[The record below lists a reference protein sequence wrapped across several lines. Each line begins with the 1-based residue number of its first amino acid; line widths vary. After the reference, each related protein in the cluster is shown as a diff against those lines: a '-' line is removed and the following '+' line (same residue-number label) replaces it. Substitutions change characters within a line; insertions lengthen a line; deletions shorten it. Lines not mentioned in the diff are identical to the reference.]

1 LKIRHPVA
9 IHHLV
14 AAEDSIY
21 SSALSPYLLKSKNK
35 DRDDKIENNN
45 NDTSLEDLK
54 DSISQLERT
63 TSQSSDNMNEM
74 YTLLTKG
81 GSVAG
86 KFGEI
91 NLKVILE
98 SAGFKKGINYDEQK
112 GIGGSIPDI
121 IVNLPDEK
129 KVIIDSK
136 VSLSDYNEYLKS
148 NDQLN
153 KDNFY
158 KKHQNSVKNHLK
170 SLSSSNY
177 RELFNDESLDLIIMF
192 MPIEGAYILACDE
205 DMIKKA
211 ANEKIAIVG
220 PTTLIAILQI
230 ISRIW
235 SSKRQSE
242 ATNLII
248 KAATD
253 IYDKTRLVGD
263 AFEDLEK
270 SLEQANKSIDSGK
283 KRTKNLVNK
292 VEKMRTI
299 GGLEP
304 TKDISDKLRII
315 DKE

>member
-1 LKIRHPVA
+1 M
-9 IHHLV
+9 
-14 AAEDSIY
+14 SINIE
-21 SSALSPYLLKSKNK
+21 YLIILILLIINIYLYVNYKNIK
-35 DRDDKIENNN
+35 DNNN
-45 NDTSLEDLK
+45 QNSSDSPLEELK
-54 DSISQLERT
+54 DSIKELERT
-63 TSQSSDNMNEM
+63 TNQSSVNMNEM

-98 SAGFKKGINYDEQK
+98 SAGFKKGVNYDEQK

-121 IVNLPDEK
+121 IVKLPDGK

-136 VSLSDYNEYLKS
+136 VSLSDYNGYLNA
-148 NDQLN
+148 NDQIN

-170 SLSSSNY
+170 SLTSSNY
-177 RELFNDESLDLIIMF
+177 RGLFNDESLDLIVMF

-283 KRTKNLVNK
+283 KRTQNLVNK

-304 TKDISDKLRII
+304 TKNISDKLRII
-315 DKE
+315 DKD

>member
-1 LKIRHPVA
+1 MTINL
-9 IHHLV
+9 
-14 AAEDSIY
+14 E
-21 SSALSPYLLKSKNK
+21 YLLILILILVNVYLVIQSKNK
-35 DRDDKIENNN
+35 DRDNKVENNN
-45 NDTSLEDLK
+45 NDSSLEDLK

-86 KFGEI
+86 KFGEM

-98 SAGFKKGINYDEQK
+98 SAGFKKGVNYDEQK

-263 AFEDLEK
+263 AFEDLER

>member
-1 LKIRHPVA
+1 MA
-9 IHHLV
+9 INL
-14 AAEDSIY
+14 E
-21 SSALSPYLLKSKNK
+21 YLLIVILIFVNVYLVIQSKNK
-35 DRDDKIENNN
+35 DREDKIENNN

-86 KFGEI
+86 KFGEM

-263 AFEDLEK
+263 AFEDLER

>member
-1 LKIRHPVA
+1 MTINL
-9 IHHLV
+9 
-14 AAEDSIY
+14 E
-21 SSALSPYLLKSKNK
+21 YLLIVILILVNVYLVIQSKNK
-35 DRDDKIENNN
+35 DRDNKGENNN

-112 GIGGSIPDI
+112 GIGRSIPDI

-177 RELFNDESLDLIIMF
+177 REIFNDESLDLIIMF

-263 AFEDLEK
+263 AFEDFER

>member
-1 LKIRHPVA
+1 MS
-9 IHHLV
+9 IHLEHLIILLLLILNTYLYV
-14 AAEDSIY
+14 KYKNIKDINNINNSDS
-21 SSALSPYLLKSKNK
+21 
-35 DRDDKIENNN
+35 
-45 NDTSLEDLK
+45 SLDELK
-54 DSISQLERT
+54 DSIKELERT
-63 TSQSSDNMNEM
+63 TNQSSINMNEM

-112 GIGGSIPDI
+112 EIGGSIPDI
-121 IVNLPDEK
+121 VVKLPDNK

-136 VSLSDYNEYLKS
+136 VSLSDYNDYLKS
-148 NDQLN
+148 NDQIN

-158 KKHQNSVKNHLK
+158 KKHLNSVKNHIKSLK
-170 SLSSSNY
+170 SANY
-177 RELFNDESLDLIIMF
+177 RGLFQHESLDLIVMF

-205 DMIKKA
+205 DMIKRA

-230 ISRIW
+230 ISRVW
-235 SSKRQSE
+235 SSKKQSE

-283 KRTKNLVNK
+283 KRTQNLVNK

-304 TKDISDKLRII
+304 TKNISDKLRII
-315 DKE
+315 DKD

>member
-1 LKIRHPVA
+1 MSISLEYLALI
-9 IHHLV
+9 ILV
-14 AAEDSIY
+14 SIN
-21 SSALSPYLLKSKNK
+21 LYLLFKIIKNTK
-35 DRDDKIENNN
+35 ENNN
-45 NDTSLEDLK
+45 LSNNYDNSLENLK
-54 DSISQLERT
+54 DSIKQLEQT
-63 TSQSSDNMNEM
+63 TSKSSDNMNEM

-98 SAGFKKGINYDEQK
+98 SAGFKKGVNYDEQK

-121 IVNLPDEK
+121 IVKLPDGK
-129 KVIIDSK
+129 KVVIDSK
-136 VSLSDYNEYLKS
+136 VSLSDYNEYLNA
-148 NDQLN
+148 NDQIN

-170 SLSSSNY
+170 SLTSSNY
-177 RELFNDESLDLIIMF
+177 RNLFNDESLDLIVMF

-248 KAATD
+248 SASTE

-263 AFEDLEK
+263 AFEDFEK
-270 SLEQANKSIDSGK
+270 SLEQANKSIVSGK
-283 KRTKNLVNK
+283 TRTKNLVSK

-304 TKDISDKLRII
+304 TKDISDKLRVI

>member
-1 LKIRHPVA
+1 MVINL
-9 IHHLV
+9 
-14 AAEDSIY
+14 E
-21 SSALSPYLLKSKNK
+21 YLLIAILILVNLYLIIQSKNK

-86 KFGEI
+86 KFGEM

-158 KKHQNSVKNHLK
+158 KKHQNSVKNHIK

-263 AFEDLEK
+263 AFEDLER

>member
-1 LKIRHPVA
+1 MSISLEYLALI
-9 IHHLV
+9 ILV
-14 AAEDSIY
+14 SIN
-21 SSALSPYLLKSKNK
+21 LYLLFKIIKNTK
-35 DRDDKIENNN
+35 ENNN
-45 NDTSLEDLK
+45 LSDNYDNSLENLK
-54 DSISQLERT
+54 DSIKQLEQT
-63 TSQSSDNMNEM
+63 TSKSSDNMNEM

-98 SAGFKKGINYDEQK
+98 SAGFKKGVNYDEQK

-121 IVNLPDEK
+121 IVKLPDGK
-129 KVIIDSK
+129 KVVIDSK
-136 VSLSDYNEYLKS
+136 VSLSDYNEYLNA
-148 NDQLN
+148 NDQIN

-158 KKHQNSVKNHLK
+158 KKHQNSVKNHIK
-170 SLSSSNY
+170 SLTSSNY
-177 RELFNDESLDLIIMF
+177 RNLFNDESLDLIVMF

-248 KAATD
+248 SAATE

-263 AFEDLEK
+263 AFEDFEK
-270 SLEQANKSIDSGK
+270 SLEQANKSIASGK
-283 KRTKNLVNK
+283 TRTKNLVSK

-304 TKDISDKLRII
+304 TKDISDKLRVI

>member
-1 LKIRHPVA
+1 MA
-9 IHHLV
+9 INL
-14 AAEDSIY
+14 E
-21 SSALSPYLLKSKNK
+21 YLLIVILILVNVYLVIQSKNK

-86 KFGEI
+86 KFGEM

-263 AFEDLEK
+263 AFEDLER

>member
-1 LKIRHPVA
+1 MTISLEYLALI
-9 IHHLV
+9 ILV
-14 AAEDSIY
+14 SIN
-21 SSALSPYLLKSKNK
+21 LYLLFMLIKNTK
-35 DRDDKIENNN
+35 ENNN
-45 NDTSLEDLK
+45 LSNNYDNSLENLK
-54 DSISQLERT
+54 DSIKQLEQT
-63 TSQSSDNMNEM
+63 TSKSSDNMNEM

-98 SAGFKKGINYDEQK
+98 SAGFKKGVNYDEQK

-121 IVNLPDEK
+121 IVKLPDGK

-136 VSLSDYNEYLKS
+136 VSLSDYNEYLNA
-148 NDQLN
+148 NDQIN

-170 SLSSSNY
+170 SLTSSNY
-177 RELFNDESLDLIIMF
+177 RNLFNDESLDLIVMF

-211 ANEKIAIVG
+211 AIEKIAIVG

-248 KAATD
+248 SAATE

-263 AFEDLEK
+263 AFEDFEK
-270 SLEQANKSIDSGK
+270 SLEQANKSIASGK
-283 KRTKNLVNK
+283 TRTKNLVSK

-304 TKDISDKLRII
+304 TKDISDKLRVI

>member
-1 LKIRHPVA
+1 MTINL
-9 IHHLV
+9 
-14 AAEDSIY
+14 E
-21 SSALSPYLLKSKNK
+21 YLLIVILILVNVYLVIQSKNK
-35 DRDDKIENNN
+35 DRDNKVENSN

-153 KDNFY
+153 KNNFY

-263 AFEDLEK
+263 AFEDLER

>member
-1 LKIRHPVA
+1 MTISL
-9 IHHLV
+9 
-14 AAEDSIY
+14 E
-21 SSALSPYLLKSKNK
+21 YLLIVILILVNVYLVIQSKNK
-35 DRDDKIENNN
+35 DRGDKIENNN

-86 KFGEI
+86 KFGEM

-98 SAGFKKGINYDEQK
+98 SAGFKKGVNYDEQK

-270 SLEQANKSIDSGK
+270 SLEQANRSIDSGK

>member
-1 LKIRHPVA
+1 MTISL
-9 IHHLV
+9 
-14 AAEDSIY
+14 E
-21 SSALSPYLLKSKNK
+21 YLLIVILILVNVYLVIQSKNK
-35 DRDDKIENNN
+35 DRGDKIENNN

-86 KFGEI
+86 KFGEM

-148 NDQLN
+148 NDPLN

>member
-1 LKIRHPVA
+1 MTINL
-9 IHHLV
+9 
-14 AAEDSIY
+14 E
-21 SSALSPYLLKSKNK
+21 YLLIVILILVNLYLVIQSKNK
-35 DRDDKIENNN
+35 DRDNKVENNN

-86 KFGEI
+86 KFGEM

-263 AFEDLEK
+263 AFEDLER

>member
-1 LKIRHPVA
+1 MSINFEYLIIA
-9 IHHLV
+9 I
-14 AAEDSIY
+14 
-21 SSALSPYLLKSKNK
+21 LLLLNAYFLLNLINKNNK
-35 DRDDKIENNN
+35 NNEINNN
-45 NDTSLEDLK
+45 YDKSLESLK
-54 DSISQLERT
+54 DSIKRLEIST
-63 TSQSSDNMNEM
+63 IQSSDNMNEM

-98 SAGFKKGINYDEQK
+98 SAGFKKGVNYDEQK
-112 GIGGSIPDI
+112 GIAGSIPDI
-121 IVNLPDEK
+121 IVKLPDGK

-136 VSLSDYNEYLKS
+136 VSLSDYNDYLKA
-148 NDQLN
+148 NDELN
-153 KDNFY
+153 KSNFF
-158 KKHQNSVKNHLK
+158 KKHQLSVKNHIK
-170 SLSSSNY
+170 SLSSSSY

-205 DMIKKA
+205 NMIKKA
-211 ANEKIAIVG
+211 AHEKIAIVG
-220 PTTLIAILQI
+220 PTTLIAVLQI

-248 KAATD
+248 KAATE

-263 AFEDLEK
+263 AFEDFEK
-270 SLEQANKSIDSGK
+270 SLEQANKSILSGK
-283 KRTKNLVNK
+283 TRTKNLVSK

-304 TKDISDKLRII
+304 TKDISDKLRVI

>member
-1 LKIRHPVA
+1 MTISLE
-9 IHHLV
+9 HLLIV
-14 AAEDSIY
+14 I
-21 SSALSPYLLKSKNK
+21 LILVNVYLVIQSKNK

-86 KFGEI
+86 KFGEM

-121 IVNLPDEK
+121 IVNLPDVK

-304 TKDISDKLRII
+304 TKNISDKLRII
-315 DKE
+315 DKD

>member
-1 LKIRHPVA
+1 MTINL
-9 IHHLV
+9 
-14 AAEDSIY
+14 E
-21 SSALSPYLLKSKNK
+21 YLLIVILILVNVYLVIQSKNK
-35 DRDDKIENNN
+35 DRDNKIENNN

-86 KFGEI
+86 KFGEM

-177 RELFNDESLDLIIMF
+177 RKLFNDESLDLIIMF

-242 ATNLII
+242 ATNLIV

-263 AFEDLEK
+263 AFEDLER

>member
-1 LKIRHPVA
+1 MTINL
-9 IHHLV
+9 
-14 AAEDSIY
+14 E
-21 SSALSPYLLKSKNK
+21 YLLIVILILVNLYLVIQSKNK

-263 AFEDLEK
+263 AFEDLER

>member
-1 LKIRHPVA
+1 MTINL
-9 IHHLV
+9 
-14 AAEDSIY
+14 E
-21 SSALSPYLLKSKNK
+21 YLLIVILILVNVYLVIQSKNK

-86 KFGEI
+86 KFGEM

-98 SAGFKKGINYDEQK
+98 S
-112 GIGGSIPDI
+112 
-121 IVNLPDEK
+121 
-129 KVIIDSK
+129 
-136 VSLSDYNEYLKS
+136 
-148 NDQLN
+148 DQLN

-263 AFEDLEK
+263 AFEDLER

>member
-1 LKIRHPVA
+1 MSIS
-9 IHHLV
+9 LV
-14 AAEDSIY
+14 YLALIILASIN
-21 SSALSPYLLKSKNK
+21 LYLLFKIIKNTK
-35 DRDDKIENNN
+35 ENNN
-45 NDTSLEDLK
+45 LSNNYDNSLENLK
-54 DSISQLERT
+54 DSIKQLEQT
-63 TSQSSDNMNEM
+63 TSKSSDNMNEM

-98 SAGFKKGINYDEQK
+98 SAGFKKGVNYDEQK

-121 IVNLPDEK
+121 IVKLPDGK
-129 KVIIDSK
+129 KVVIDSK
-136 VSLSDYNEYLKS
+136 VSLSDYNEYLNA
-148 NDQLN
+148 NDQIN

-158 KKHQNSVKNHLK
+158 KKHQNSVKNHIK
-170 SLSSSNY
+170 SLTSSNY
-177 RELFNDESLDLIIMF
+177 RNLFNDESLDLIVMF

-248 KAATD
+248 SAATE

-263 AFEDLEK
+263 AFEDFEK
-270 SLEQANKSIDSGK
+270 SLEQANKSIASGK
-283 KRTKNLVNK
+283 TRTKNLVSK

-304 TKDISDKLRII
+304 SKDISDKLRVI

>member
-1 LKIRHPVA
+1 MSIS
-9 IHHLV
+9 LV
-14 AAEDSIY
+14 YLALIILASIN
-21 SSALSPYLLKSKNK
+21 LYLLFKIIKNTK
-35 DRDDKIENNN
+35 ENNN
-45 NDTSLEDLK
+45 LSNNYDNSLENLK
-54 DSISQLERT
+54 DSIKQLEQT
-63 TSQSSDNMNEM
+63 TSKSSDNMNEM

-98 SAGFKKGINYDEQK
+98 SAGFKKGVNYDEQK

-121 IVNLPDEK
+121 IVKLPDGK
-129 KVIIDSK
+129 KVVIDSK
-136 VSLSDYNEYLKS
+136 VSLSDYNEYLNA
-148 NDQLN
+148 NDQIN

-170 SLSSSNY
+170 SLTSSNY
-177 RELFNDESLDLIIMF
+177 RNLFNDESLDLIVMF

-248 KAATD
+248 SAATE

-263 AFEDLEK
+263 AFEDFEK
-270 SLEQANKSIDSGK
+270 SLEQANKSIASGK
-283 KRTKNLVNK
+283 TRTKNLVSK

-304 TKDISDKLRII
+304 TKDISDKLRVI

>member
-1 LKIRHPVA
+1 MGISIEYIALIV
-9 IHHLV
+9 LV
-14 AAEDSIY
+14 SIN
-21 SSALSPYLLKSKNK
+21 LYLLFKLTNNS
-35 DRDDKIENNN
+35 RENNN
-45 NDTSLEDLK
+45 LSDNYDNSLENLK
-54 DSISQLERT
+54 DSIKQLEQT
-63 TSQSSDNMNEM
+63 TNKSSENMNEM

-98 SAGFKKGINYDEQK
+98 SAGFKKGVNYDEQK

-121 IVNLPDEK
+121 IVKLPDGK
-129 KVIIDSK
+129 KVVIDSK
-136 VSLSDYNEYLKS
+136 VSLSDYNGYLKA
-148 NDQLN
+148 NDKIN
-153 KDNFY
+153 KDAFY

-177 RELFNDESLDLIIMF
+177 RDLFNDESLDLIVMF

-248 KAATD
+248 SAATE

-263 AFEDLEK
+263 AFEDFEK
-270 SLEQANKSIDSGK
+270 SLDLANKSIASGK
-283 KRTKNLVNK
+283 TRTKNLVSK

-304 TKDISDKLRII
+304 TKDISDKLRVI

>member
-1 LKIRHPVA
+1 MTISLE
-9 IHHLV
+9 HLLIV
-14 AAEDSIY
+14 I
-21 SSALSPYLLKSKNK
+21 LILVNVYLVIQSKNK

-86 KFGEI
+86 KFGEM

-304 TKDISDKLRII
+304 TKNISDKLRII
-315 DKE
+315 DKD

>member
-1 LKIRHPVA
+1 MTISL
-9 IHHLV
+9 
-14 AAEDSIY
+14 E
-21 SSALSPYLLKSKNK
+21 YLLIVILILVNVYLVIQSKNK
-35 DRDDKIENNN
+35 DKDNKIVNNN

-86 KFGEI
+86 KFGEM

-158 KKHQNSVKNHLK
+158 KKHQNSVKSHLK

-177 RELFNDESLDLIIMF
+177 REIFNDESLDLIIMF

>member
-1 LKIRHPVA
+1 MNISIVYLALIV
-9 IHHLV
+9 LV
-14 AAEDSIY
+14 SIN
-21 SSALSPYLLKSKNK
+21 LYLLFKLTKNT
-35 DRDDKIENNN
+35 RENNN
-45 NDTSLEDLK
+45 LSDNYDNSLENLK
-54 DSISQLERT
+54 DSIKQLEQT
-63 TSQSSDNMNEM
+63 TNKSSENMNEM

-98 SAGFKKGINYDEQK
+98 SAGFKKGVNYDEQK

-121 IVNLPDEK
+121 IVKLPDGK
-129 KVIIDSK
+129 KVVIDSK
-136 VSLSDYNEYLKS
+136 VSLSDYNEYLKA
-148 NDQLN
+148 NDKIN
-153 KDNFY
+153 KDAFY

-170 SLSSSNY
+170 SLSSANY
-177 RELFNDESLDLIIMF
+177 RDLFNDESLDLIVMF

-248 KAATD
+248 SAATE

-263 AFEDLEK
+263 AFEDFEK
-270 SLEQANKSIDSGK
+270 SLDQANKSIASGK
-283 KRTKNLVNK
+283 TRTKNLVSK

-304 TKDISDKLRII
+304 TKDISDKLRVI

>member
-1 LKIRHPVA
+1 MSIS
-9 IHHLV
+9 LV
-14 AAEDSIY
+14 YLALIILASINI
-21 SSALSPYLLKSKNK
+21 YLLFKIIKNTK
-35 DRDDKIENNN
+35 ENNN
-45 NDTSLEDLK
+45 LSNNYDNSLENLK
-54 DSISQLERT
+54 DSIKQLEQT
-63 TSQSSDNMNEM
+63 TSKSSDNMNEM

-98 SAGFKKGINYDEQK
+98 SAGFKKGVNYDEQK

-121 IVNLPDEK
+121 IVKLPDGK
-129 KVIIDSK
+129 KVVIDSK
-136 VSLSDYNEYLKS
+136 VSLSDYNEYLNA
-148 NDQLN
+148 NDQIN

-170 SLSSSNY
+170 SLTSSNY
-177 RELFNDESLDLIIMF
+177 RNLFNDESLDLIVMF

-248 KAATD
+248 SAATE

-263 AFEDLEK
+263 AFEDFEK
-270 SLEQANKSIDSGK
+270 SLEQANKSIASGK
-283 KRTKNLVNK
+283 TRTKNLVSK

-304 TKDISDKLRII
+304 TKDISDKLRVI

>member
-1 LKIRHPVA
+1 M
-9 IHHLV
+9 
-14 AAEDSIY
+14 SISLEY
-21 SSALSPYLLKSKNK
+21 LALIILASINLYLLFKLIKNT
-35 DRDDKIENNN
+35 RENNN
-45 NDTSLEDLK
+45 LSNNYDNSLENLK
-54 DSISQLERT
+54 DSIKQLEQT
-63 TSQSSDNMNEM
+63 TSKSSDNMNEM

-98 SAGFKKGINYDEQK
+98 SAGFKKGVNYDEQK

-121 IVNLPDEK
+121 IVKLPDAK
-129 KVIIDSK
+129 KVVIDSK
-136 VSLSDYNEYLKS
+136 VSLSDYNEYLNA
-148 NDQLN
+148 NDQIN

-170 SLSSSNY
+170 SLTSSNY
-177 RELFNDESLDLIIMF
+177 RNLFNDESLDLIVMF

-248 KAATD
+248 SAATE

-263 AFEDLEK
+263 AFEDFEK
-270 SLEQANKSIDSGK
+270 SLEQANKSIASGK
-283 KRTKNLVNK
+283 TRTKNLVSK

-304 TKDISDKLRII
+304 TKDISDKLRVI

>member
-1 LKIRHPVA
+1 MA
-9 IHHLV
+9 INL
-14 AAEDSIY
+14 E
-21 SSALSPYLLKSKNK
+21 YLLIVILILVNLYLVIQSKNK
-35 DRDDKIENNN
+35 DRDDKIENSN

-86 KFGEI
+86 KFGEM

-263 AFEDLEK
+263 AFEDLER

>member
-1 LKIRHPVA
+1 MKCIL
-9 IHHLV
+9 
-14 AAEDSIY
+14 
-21 SSALSPYLLKSKNK
+21 
-35 DRDDKIENNN
+35 
-45 NDTSLEDLK
+45 
-54 DSISQLERT
+54 
-63 TSQSSDNMNEM
+63 
-74 YTLLTKG
+74 LLTKG

-98 SAGFKKGINYDEQK
+98 SAGFKKGVNYDEQK

-121 IVNLPDEK
+121 IVKLPDGK
-129 KVIIDSK
+129 KVVIDSK
-136 VSLSDYNEYLKS
+136 VSLSDYNEYLNA
-148 NDQLN
+148 NDQIN

-170 SLSSSNY
+170 SLTSSNY
-177 RELFNDESLDLIIMF
+177 RNLFNDESLDLIVMF

-248 KAATD
+248 SAATE

-263 AFEDLEK
+263 AFEDFEK
-270 SLEQANKSIDSGK
+270 SLEQANKSIASGK
-283 KRTKNLVNK
+283 TRTKNLVSK

-304 TKDISDKLRII
+304 TKDISDKLRVI

>member
-1 LKIRHPVA
+1 MTINL
-9 IHHLV
+9 
-14 AAEDSIY
+14 E
-21 SSALSPYLLKSKNK
+21 YLLIVILILVNLYLVIQSKNK

-86 KFGEI
+86 KFGEM

-170 SLSSSNY
+170 SLSSSND
-177 RELFNDESLDLIIMF
+177 RELFND
-192 MPIEGAYILACDE
+192 
-205 DMIKKA
+205 
-211 ANEKIAIVG
+211 
-220 PTTLIAILQI
+220 
-230 ISRIW
+230 
-235 SSKRQSE
+235 
-242 ATNLII
+242 
-248 KAATD
+248 
-253 IYDKTRLVGD
+253 
-263 AFEDLEK
+263 
-270 SLEQANKSIDSGK
+270 
-283 KRTKNLVNK
+283 
-292 VEKMRTI
+292 
-299 GGLEP
+299 
-304 TKDISDKLRII
+304 
-315 DKE
+315 

>member
-1 LKIRHPVA
+1 MTINL
-9 IHHLV
+9 
-14 AAEDSIY
+14 E
-21 SSALSPYLLKSKNK
+21 YLLIVILILVNVYLVIQSKNK
-35 DRDDKIENNN
+35 DRDNKVENNN

-86 KFGEI
+86 KFGEM

-98 SAGFKKGINYDEQK
+98 SAGFKKGVNYDEQK

-263 AFEDLEK
+263 AFEDLER

>member
-1 LKIRHPVA
+1 MA
-9 IHHLV
+9 INL
-14 AAEDSIY
+14 E
-21 SSALSPYLLKSKNK
+21 YLLIVILILVNLYLIIQSKNK

-86 KFGEI
+86 KFGEM

-263 AFEDLEK
+263 AFEDLER

>member
-1 LKIRHPVA
+1 
-9 IHHLV
+9 
-14 AAEDSIY
+14 
-21 SSALSPYLLKSKNK
+21 
-35 DRDDKIENNN
+35 
-45 NDTSLEDLK
+45 
-54 DSISQLERT
+54 
-63 TSQSSDNMNEM
+63 MNEM

-86 KFGEI
+86 KFGEM

-263 AFEDLEK
+263 AFEDLER

>member
-1 LKIRHPVA
+1 MTINL
-9 IHHLV
+9 
-14 AAEDSIY
+14 E
-21 SSALSPYLLKSKNK
+21 YLLIVILILVNVYLVIQSKNK

-86 KFGEI
+86 KFGEM

-98 SAGFKKGINYDEQK
+98 SAGFKKGVNYDEQK

-263 AFEDLEK
+263 AFEDLER

>member
-1 LKIRHPVA
+1 MMTINL
-9 IHHLV
+9 
-14 AAEDSIY
+14 E
-21 SSALSPYLLKSKNK
+21 YLLIVILILVNVYLVIQSKNK

-86 KFGEI
+86 KFGEM

-263 AFEDLEK
+263 AFEDLER